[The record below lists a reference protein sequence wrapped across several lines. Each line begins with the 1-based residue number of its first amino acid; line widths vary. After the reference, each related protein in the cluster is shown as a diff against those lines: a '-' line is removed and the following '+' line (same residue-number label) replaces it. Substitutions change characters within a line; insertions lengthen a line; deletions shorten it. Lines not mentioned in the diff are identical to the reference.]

1 MKKLMV
7 MALTVTLL
15 LTGIGTTASAAVT
28 CAHRNTTP
36 GDDEWRATGH
46 GYYHSYAPSLE
57 CKVDTMR
64 KYTAESCNDCG
75 ALILR
80 PTDTLWD
87 SHAVTSH
94 NLPRP

>member
-7 MALTVTLL
+7 IALTVTLL

-28 CAHRNTTP
+28 CTHEHKVKQ
-36 GDDEWRATGH
+36 GYEWRATGH

-57 CKVDTMR
+57 CKVDTYR
-64 KYTAESCNDCG
+64 KYEVFSCPDCC
-75 ALILR
+75 ALVLE
-80 PTDTLWD
+80 PMNVLWD

-94 NLPRP
+94 NLPKP